1 MTKPKNKKRAEKVR
15 NITVSGG
22 IKPPSDS
29 QKKKAPTIPNELSG
43 IWTQELT
50 TAWKK
55 LDEKQQSFL
64 LEWYSNGFN
73 GRKAYMHAYKTN
85 NEDSANSAASR
96 LLASDNVYI
105 IRKAIQATLK
115 PPIEQIHQV
124 YIDAMAA
131 ETPIFAGDNHITD
144 IPDHKN
150 RMAAAEKM
158 SKMHNLEKPTEVNV
172 NHKGKIDLVIDLSP
186 LTDILNGISPE

>member
-1 MTKPKNKKRAEKVR
+1 MTVY
-15 NITVSGG
+15 T
-22 IKPPSDS
+22 
-29 QKKKAPTIPNELSG
+29 QKASIPEELSG
-43 IWTQELT
+43 IWTTELT
-50 TAWKK
+50 AAWNK
-55 LDEKQQSFL
+55 LDEKQQSFVR
-64 LEWYSNGFN
+64 EWYTNGFN

-96 LLASDNVYI
+96 LLASDNVYV

-158 SKMHNLEKPTEVNV
+158 SKMHNLEKPSELNV
-172 NHKGKIDLVIDLSP
+172 THKGKIEHTIDVTP
-186 LTDILNGISPE
+186 IMDILNGISPE